1 VTGTPTLV
9 FADGRRAP
17 GVIPLDRVEQMM
29 NSAARPQP
37 QHN

>member
-1 VTGTPTLV
+1 V

-29 NSAARPQP
+29 NTAAHPQAA
-37 QHN
+37 HN